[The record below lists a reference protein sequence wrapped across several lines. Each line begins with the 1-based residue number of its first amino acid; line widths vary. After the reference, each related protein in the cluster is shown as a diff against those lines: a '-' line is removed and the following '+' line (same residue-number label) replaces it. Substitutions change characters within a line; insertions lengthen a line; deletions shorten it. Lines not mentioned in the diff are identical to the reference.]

1 VLTVGVEEEFLLL
14 EPDGAVAPVA
24 ADVVG
29 RAGGDGLVKTELMAF
44 QVETATPVCGGL
56 TELRAEL
63 VRLRLRVA
71 SAARQ
76 AGALLVS
83 AGMPPYQAGPL
94 DLVTSEPRYLR
105 LAGRYP
111 WAAAV
116 GCACACQVHIGL
128 EDRELRADVVARL
141 RPWLTALLALTGNSP
156 VTAGTDS
163 GWSSRRYRA
172 MLHWPTFRPPGPWAD
187 LGTYDRAVEAAI
199 ASGAAADPA
208 SVYFLARLSPRY
220 PTIEVR
226 IADAALTPSD
236 AVLLAAVVRGLV
248 TALAEDA
255 RRGSWIEPLP
265 ERRIGADLLSAARY
279 ATLRLDRQGRRGRA
293 TAGELVAALHAK
305 ILPAVRASGDAELV
319 GRGLERLRRTGTG
332 ADRQRALLARAPAP
346 RAFVAALA
354 EATAPIAT
362 G

>member
-1 VLTVGVEEEFLLL
+1 MGVEEEFLLL
-14 EPDGAVAPVA
+14 EPGGAVAPVA

-44 QVETATPVCGGL
+44 QVETATPVCAGL
-56 TELRAEL
+56 AELRAEL

-71 SAARQ
+71 SAARK

-83 AGMPPYQAGPL
+83 AGMPPYQTGPL
-94 DLVTSEPRYLR
+94 DLITPEPRYLG

-116 GCACACQVHIGL
+116 SCACACQVHIGL
-128 EDRELRADVVARL
+128 EDRELRASVVARL
-141 RPWLTALLALTGNSP
+141 RPWLAALLAFTGNSP

-172 MLHWPTFRPPGPWAD
+172 MLHWPTFRPPDPWAD
-187 LGTYDRAVEAAI
+187 QDAYDRAVATAI

-255 RRGSWIEPLP
+255 QRGSRIEPLP
-265 ERRIGADLLSAARY
+265 GARIDADLLSTARY
-279 ATLRLDRQGRRGRA
+279 ATLHPDREGQHGRA
-293 TAGELVAALHAK
+293 IAGELVTALYAK

-319 GRGLERLRRTGTG
+319 GRGLEWLRRSGTG
-332 ADRQRALLARAPAP
+332 ADRQRLLLASAPAP

-354 EATAPIAT
+354 GATAT
-362 G
+362 R